1 MRSGLIRLTGAAAA
15 VMALIGAA
23 PAEALT
29 ARASLAAGVVTV
41 SGSQAARS
49 AMLSW
54 EGIEVAAASKAG
66 KFAFTTIIV
75 PSDCIGTLSDG
86 TSSIDV
92 RIDGCS
98 GVTPG
103 LPATGQ
109 TAIYAAGDDGDVQAA
124 GPLSYTD
131 NGDGTVTD
139 NRTGLTWEKKTAA
152 NVNDTYTWQGALDY
166 VAQLNAMNNGSGF
179 AGRNDWRLPNVK
191 ELLSIVDYGRFN
203 PSIDPVFGPTAGT
216 LNFVRY
222 WSSTS
227 WAAFYP
233 DVNAW
238 AVDFADAYG
247 NYTGLSPFGKTSSLR
262 VRAVR
267 GGS

>member
-1 MRSGLIRLTGAAAA
+1 M
-15 VMALIGAA
+15 
-23 PAEALT
+23 
-29 ARASLAAGVVTV
+29 
-41 SGSQAARS
+41 
-49 AMLSW
+49 
-54 EGIEVAAASKAG
+54 
-66 KFAFTTIIV
+66 
-75 PSDCIGTLSDG
+75 
-86 TSSIDV
+86 
-92 RIDGCS
+92 
-98 GVTPG
+98 
-103 LPATGQ
+103 
-109 TAIYAAGDDGDVQAA
+109 
-124 GPLSYTD
+124 
-131 NGDGTVTD
+131 TD
-139 NRTGLTWEKKTAA
+139 NRTGLTREKKTTA
-152 NVNDTYTWQGALDY
+152 NVDDTYTWQGALDY

-216 LNFVRY
+216 LNFVNY

-238 AVDFADAYG
+238 GVNFADAYG